1 VRKRFVNWLRIGI
14 SAGALLFL
22 FWKVV
27 SLDETLQVLG
37 QADSRYLLAAFL
49 LFVASLVIRA
59 YRWIILLRSLDPDV
73 PFPRLV
79 RLYFAGQFFSSFLPT
94 QFGGDV
100 MRAIE
105 LTDDTDS
112 PAAVGTVLLDR
123 MTGLLVLL
131 VMGLVALPFVAA
143 RMKPWLTWLLVAV
156 SGAGIGAAVLI
167 LEGRLLRNV
176 TTHLP
181 DAISLVGEGPSARI
195 YAAVTSCGW
204 RAVAGASVAS
214 LGFNLVNILINWLAA
229 RSVGIST
236 GLGYFFVITPI
247 LSVSGLVPS
256 IGGWGVREAVSAAL
270 LAPVGVEESAAVA
283 LGVALNGISLAT
295 GLVGGIVYGVHRIRV
310 RQASNRLDSEQ
321 GDHQFK

>member
-1 VRKRFVNWLRIGI
+1 MNGLRVAI

-27 SLDETLQVLG
+27 SLDETLRVLG
-37 QADSRYLLAAFL
+37 QADSQYLLAAFL
-49 LFVASLVIRA
+49 LFVASLFIRA

-73 PFPRLV
+73 PFRRLV

-105 LTDDTDS
+105 LTEDTDS

-143 RMKPWLTWLLVAV
+143 RMKPWLTWLLVGM

-167 LEGRLLRNV
+167 LEGRLLRGV

-181 DAISLVGEGPSARI
+181 DAMSLVGEGPSARI

-204 RAVAGASVAS
+204 RAVAGASMVS
-214 LGFNLVNILINWLAA
+214 LGFNLVNILINWLSA

-236 GLGYFFVITPI
+236 GLGYFFIITPI

-295 GLVGGIVYGVHRIRV
+295 GLVGGIVYGVQRIRV
-310 RQASNRLDSEQ
+310 RQASHRLDSEQ
-321 GDHQFK
+321 GDHQLK